1 MTYELMKAS
10 RLSSGST
17 FGEFARDAP
26 LIWTNDEA
34 EWFSVSQ
41 MIDPRLGAL
50 VSEFFPRRLDVFSH
64 CHGAPRVVE
73 VAAGREHSLFR
84 LEDGSVLAC
93 GRNEKNQLGL
103 GMRLGHALRR
113 DTSGP
118 CHDEWSS
125 VVAPRLVHGPALEAA
140 RQLDPFAR
148 VLPWKVELAVRGK
161 REELR

>member
-1 MTYELMKAS
+1 VAAGTIHTVAVTEA
-10 RLSSGST
+10 
-17 FGEFARDAP
+17 GEVFSWGVDAGG
-26 LIWTNDEA
+26 
-34 EWFSVSQ
+34 
-41 MIDPRLGAL
+41 RLGHGTCGA
-50 VSEFFPRRLDVFSH
+50 EFFPRRLDVFSR